1 MLSLHLIVWDHSWCC
16 DFETKNFGSARMEW
30 NRIGSA
36 RLHTVVDAYKIQCS
50 ICFYVPIPQCVNL
63 VLDSSRFDCLIYC
76 LNEKC
81 GICCDSKMCVFAD
94 EIRFDYKFYFCV
106 MSSLVFLVPFYVFS
120 RLHFV
125 RQSTRGCHF
134 TCTFINIPFRRLLGS
149 FSSYLFENA
158 ENVEFCCATSG
169 VRCRSMGCFSNL
181 HIVNKFSFIHSYCAI
196 HISKQRF
203 LSVVVLFF
211 SHFFC
216 FCFFL
221 VWIFM
226 A

>member
-1 MLSLHLIVWDHSWCC
+1 
-16 DFETKNFGSARMEW
+16 MEW

-106 MSSLVFLVPFYVFS
+106 MSSLVFFWFL
-120 RLHFV
+120 
-125 RQSTRGCHF
+125 F
-134 TCTFINIPFRRLLGS
+134 TCSVGCI
-149 FSSYLFENA
+149 LFVSQLVVA
-158 ENVEFCCATSG
+158 ILRA
-169 VRCRSMGCFSNL
+169 
-181 HIVNKFSFIHSYCAI
+181 HS
-196 HISKQRF
+196 
-203 LSVVVLFF
+203 
-211 SHFFC
+211 
-216 FCFFL
+216 
-221 VWIFM
+221 
-226 A
+226 

>member
-1 MLSLHLIVWDHSWCC
+1 MKFGLIISFIFVS
-16 DFETKNFGSARMEW
+16 
-30 NRIGSA
+30 
-36 RLHTVVDAYKIQCS
+36 
-50 ICFYVPIPQCVNL
+50 
-63 VLDSSRFDCLIYC
+63 CL
-76 LNEKC
+76 LL
-81 GICCDSKMCVFAD
+81 F
-94 EIRFDYKFYFCV
+94 F
-106 MSSLVFLVPFYVFS
+106 FLVPFYVFS

-134 TCTFINIPFRRLLGS
+134 MCTFINIPFRRLLGS

-221 VWIFM
+221 SEFLWLS
-226 A
+226 

>member
-1 MLSLHLIVWDHSWCC
+1 MGSQLVLWFWNQEFRIGSNGMESNRLVSTLLSMRTKFSVQFVFMFPFRSVSISYWIRLDLIVWYIVW
-16 DFETKNFGSARMEW
+16 TKN
-30 NRIGSA
+30 
-36 RLHTVVDAYKIQCS
+36 V
-50 ICFYVPIPQCVNL
+50 
-63 VLDSSRFDCLIYC
+63 
-76 LNEKC
+76 
-81 GICCDSKMCVFAD
+81 VFAV
-94 EIRFDYKFYFCV
+94 IPRCVYLQMKFGLIISFIFVSC
-106 MSSLVFLVPFYVFS
+106 LLFFILVPFYVFS

-149 FSSYLFENA
+149 FSLYLFENV
-158 ENVEFCCATSG
+158 ENVEFRCATSG
-169 VRCRSMGCFSNL
+169 IRCRSMGCFSNL

-203 LSVVVLFF
+203 LSVVVFFLSFLLFLLLFF
-211 SHFFC
+211 
-216 FCFFL
+216 